1 MPITRSYTN
10 AFEVVDYTSELAL
23 VPTKWSLLNDV
34 GLFGAESLSTTTATF
49 EEINQTIAVL
59 SDQYRG
65 AKPQANSDDSRKIH
79 AYYVPHFPIVDA
91 IKPEDIQGKRAYGS
105 TDAAETEAAVMARKI
120 ARISRAM
127 DDTLELGR
135 FRTLATL
142 QAWAPNGTVAANF
155 ATDFG
160 ITQLS
165 VDFDLDVATT
175 DVIGKVESVIAHI
188 QDQAQG
194 TTVAGVVGYCSPE
207 FFAALISHAKVQA
220 AYQYF
225 SATEG
230 QMIQR
235 NRAGGNNMSMYREFS
250 YGGIRFVEVRGS
262 IGGTR
267 LVPANEVIFV
277 PTGTDG
283 VFATYFAPAN
293 KMDLV
298 GTMAEQRYMWT
309 YRDPKGEAVEIQGEF
324 NALHIIRQP
333 ALVVKG
339 VRT

>member
-1 MPITRSYTN
+1 MPIVRSYTN
-10 AFEVVDYTSELAL
+10 AFEVTDYTSELAL

-34 GLFGAESLSTTTATF
+34 GLFGAESLTTPTATF
-49 EEINQTIAVL
+49 EEINQTIAIML
-59 SDQYRG
+59 DQRRG
-65 AKPQANSDDSRKIH
+65 AKPLANSDDIRKIH
-79 AYYVPHFPIVDA
+79 SYFVPHFPIIDA
-91 IKPEDIQGKRAYGS
+91 IKPEDISGKRAYGS

-160 ITQLS
+160 VTQLS
-165 VDFDLDVATT
+165 VDFDLDSATT

-188 QDQAQG
+188 QDNAQG
-194 TTVAGVVGYCSPE
+194 TTIGGVVGYVSPE

-235 NRAGGNNMSMYREFS
+235 NRAGNNMSMYREFY

-267 LVPANEVIFV
+267 LVPANEAIFV

-283 VFATYFAPAN
+283 VFTTFFAPAN

-298 GTMAEQRYMWT
+298 NTSAEQRYMWVYT
-309 YRDPKGEAVEIQGEF
+309 DPKGEGKSIEGEF
-324 NALHIIRQP
+324 NALHIVKQP

>member
-1 MPITRSYTN
+1 MPITRSYSN
-10 AFEVVDYTSELAL
+10 AFEVVDYTQELAL

-34 GLFGAESLSTTTATF
+34 GLFGAESLTTNTATF
-49 EEINQTIAVL
+49 EETNRTLAIIA
-59 SDQYRG
+59 DQYRG
-65 AKPQANSDDSRKIH
+65 AKPQANSDDTRKIH

-91 IKPEDIQGKRAYGS
+91 IKPEDLSGKRAYGS
-105 TDAAETEAAVMARKI
+105 DTAETEAAVMARKI

-135 FRTLATL
+135 FRTLSTL
-142 QAWAPNGTVAANF
+142 TAYAPNGTVAANF

-160 ITQLS
+160 ITQLAVNFAFGS
-165 VDFDLDVATT
+165 ATT
-175 DVIGKVESVIAHI
+175 DVIGKVESVISHI

-194 TTVAGVVGYCSPE
+194 TTVTGVVAYCSPE
-207 FFAALISHAKVQA
+207 YFAALISHAKVQA

-235 NRAGGNNMSMYREFS
+235 NRAGNNMSLFREFF
-250 YGGIRFVEVRGS
+250 YGGVRFVEVRGS

-267 LVPANEVIFV
+267 LVPANEAIFV

-283 VFATYFAPAN
+283 VFVSYFSPAN
-293 KMDLV
+293 KTSLV
-298 GTMAEQRYMWT
+298 NTVAEQRYMFT
-309 YRDPKGEAVEIQGEF
+309 YRDSKDEGIAIEGEF
-324 NALHIIRQP
+324 NALHIVRQP

-339 VRT
+339 TIA